1 MTRDELLAKFANA
14 RARKISL
21 TWAQFAGAVAGAPDP
36 IKAQILAAANASD
49 GRTLFTVINGL
60 VVAKKQDLARAEIDL
75 VAADDN
81 LTIDELI
88 AILS

>member
-1 MTRDELLAKFANA
+1 MTREELLTKFAEA
-14 RARKISL
+14 RARRISL
-21 TWAQFAGAVAGAPDP
+21 TWAQFTGAVGAAPDP
-36 IKAQILAAANASD
+36 VKAQILAAANAAD

-60 VVAKKQDLARAEIDL
+60 VVARKRELARAEVNV
-75 VAADDN
+75 VAADDS